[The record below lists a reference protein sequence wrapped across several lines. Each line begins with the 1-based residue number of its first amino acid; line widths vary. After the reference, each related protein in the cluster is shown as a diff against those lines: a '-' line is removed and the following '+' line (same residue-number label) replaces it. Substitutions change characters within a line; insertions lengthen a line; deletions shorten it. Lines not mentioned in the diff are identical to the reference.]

1 MKTPKITFIN
11 HASVKISNSETSILT
26 DPWYEGDAFNKGWL
40 LLYENKDSEII
51 KLLSEINYIWISHE
65 HPDHFSILFFKKYI
79 KEIIKNN
86 ITVIFQITKDKRV
99 ISFLKNLKI
108 NTFELEENK
117 FFNLSKN
124 FKIKII
130 KSDFYDSALIINVDD
145 KIIFNLNDCPIDDKK
160 ALTSFKDQQGK
171 CDVLLTQF
179 SYAAWKGGKL
189 NEKWRID
196 AARKKL
202 EAIKLQSQILE
213 PSIIIPFAS
222 FIYFANVEN
231 YYLNDHSNKISSLIN
246 YKKKHNLSFV
256 IMHPYETQDLKN
268 ISQNVESINFWN
280 NIYNEL
286 DNRHK
291 FNFKKSIDEKQIYEA
306 FTIYKNKIFK
316 NNSRFLLYF
325 MSKIPFLNL
334 FSSLRILLNDSN
346 TVYNINLFNGI
357 VSSSDN
363 RYDIQMHSNSLLFL
377 LKNNFGFDTLT
388 VNGCFDIANFK
399 SFSKFAKFFSIG
411 NLNNMGIFINLKVL
425 LNFNLFLLFL
435 NRLKAVKNNMPDD

>member
-1 MKTPKITFIN
+1 MKSPNITFVN

-26 DPWYEGDAFNKGWL
+26 DPWYQGNAFNKGWL
-40 LLYENKDSEII
+40 LLYENNDSEII
-51 KLLSEINYIWISHE
+51 KILSEIDYIWISHE
-65 HPDHFSILFFKKYI
+65 HPDHFSILFFKKYL

-86 ITVIFQITKDKRV
+86 ITVIFQSTKDKRV
-99 ISFLKNLKI
+99 INFLKNLKI

-117 FFNLSKN
+117 YFNLSKN

-145 KIIFNLNDCPIDDKK
+145 KVIFNLNDCPIDDIKQLK
-160 ALTSFKDQQGK
+160 SFKNQQGT
-171 CDVLLTQF
+171 CDILLTQF

-189 NEKWRID
+189 NEKWRIE

-202 EAIKLQSQILE
+202 EAIKLQSEILK

-222 FIYFANVEN
+222 YIYFANVEN
-231 YYLNDHSNKISSLIN
+231 YYLNDHSNKVNSLIDYN
-246 YKKKHNLSFV
+246 TKHNLNFI
-256 IMHPYETQDLKN
+256 IMKPYETQDLNK

-280 NIYNEL
+280 SIYKNL
-286 DNRHK
+286 DNKPK
-291 FNFKKSIDEKQIYEA
+291 FSFEESIDEKQIYEA
-306 FTIYKNKIFK
+306 FSTYKNKIFK
-316 NNSRFLLYF
+316 NNSKYLLYF

-334 FSSLRILLNDSN
+334 FSSLRILLNDTN
-346 TVYNINLFNGI
+346 TIYKINLFNGI
-357 VSSSDN
+357 NTNSDN
-363 RYDIQMHSNSLLFL
+363 NYDIEMHSNSLLFL

-425 LNFNLFLLFL
+425 LNFNLFILFL